1 MVIFYYG
8 GTVFSTI
15 NSNYKEEIEL
25 FLAKGGIINE
35 LPPKENP
42 RRISAKPRIY
52 EEEDNDETLNS
63 MSLFVDGGIF
73 YKRGR
78 STQEKNT

>member
-1 MVIFYYG
+1 MSM
-8 GTVFSTI
+8 FSTI
-15 NSNYKEEIEL
+15 NSKYKEEIES

-42 RRISAKPRIY
+42 RRISAKPKIS
-52 EEEDNDETLNS
+52 EEEDNEETLNGV
-63 MSLFVDGGIF
+63 SLFVDGGVF

-78 STQEKNT
+78 STQEETT